1 MEKAI
6 EILKT
11 GISIEK
17 NGLSTYLNF
26 AYKTKEPT
34 GKNMFIKLA
43 QDELQHMEV
52 LEKMLDGIMCN
63 RTWVC
68 ETIPESFIEKIAPR
82 IRAIDKMKSEEG
94 QDELSA
100 LKTALDLEK
109 RSIEFYNEN
118 KRFVNNPEAIKIFDR
133 IIEMEESH
141 YDLIQAEID
150 HIEQT
155 GFWFGIREFTME
167 GERE

>member
-1 MEKAI
+1 MEKAV
-6 EILKT
+6 EILKM
-11 GISIEK
+11 GIKIEK
-17 NGLSTYLNF
+17 NGLVQYLDF
-26 AYKTKEPT
+26 AFKTKDPT

-43 QDELQHMEV
+43 KDEYLHMEV
-52 LEKMLDGIMCN
+52 LEKELDSIMCN
-63 RTWVC
+63 QTWIC
-68 ETIPESFIEKIAPR
+68 ENIPESIIEKIAPR
-82 IRAIDKMKSEEG
+82 IRDIDKTKTEEG
-94 QDELSA
+94 MDELSA

-109 RSIEFYNEN
+109 RSIAFYNEN
-118 KRFVNNPEAIKIFDR
+118 KSNLNSPDAIKIFDR